1 MSQREVIMKKG
12 NVSRIFSLSNYI
24 PKLNVMV
31 QVIYCY
37 PFKLRAECTLKI
49 YFDGKSSMKEM
60 LELCMLG
67 VNYKVR
73 QFLLSGFFSK

>member
-1 MSQREVIMKKG
+1 MSQLEVIMKKG
-12 NVSRIFSLSNYI
+12 NVSRIFSLSGHI
-24 PKLNVMV
+24 LNVMV

-73 QFLLSGFFSK
+73 QFLLSAFF